1 MNIIQIQSFSLQ
13 NDYAVTIKKLIKYF
27 VYVIPDKQIQS
38 FNEFIF
44 EGHICYNCA
53 DISHP
58 RFCNHVEHCNV
69 GQVIHIT
76 I

>member
-1 MNIIQIQSFSLQ
+1 MTIIYIQSFALQ
-13 NDYAVTIKKLIKYF
+13 IDYAVTSMKLIKYY
-27 VYVIPDKQIQS
+27 VYVKPTKQIQS

-58 RFCNHVEHCNV
+58 RFCNHVKQCSI

-76 I
+76 M